1 MKSKNCSRYMRDLKH
16 LFPVYGKKQKA
27 YLHTIK
33 SSIEDY
39 YASSPNPSY
48 EDLINHF
55 GSPQEII
62 GDYIREQNTQDLL
75 RQINQKRYLRGL
87 VYILFISAL
96 ICSLSYGINCYR
108 AYRHCIQSEPAYYYE
123 EITTDSSSTN

>member
-39 YASSPNPSY
+39 YASSPNGAR
-48 EDLINHF
+48 I
-55 GSPQEII
+55 
-62 GDYIREQNTQDLL
+62 
-75 RQINQKRYLRGL
+75 
-87 VYILFISAL
+87 
-96 ICSLSYGINCYR
+96 
-108 AYRHCIQSEPAYYYE
+108 
-123 EITTDSSSTN
+123 

>member
-27 YLHTIK
+27 YLH
-33 SSIEDY
+33 
-39 YASSPNPSY
+39 
-48 EDLINHF
+48 
-55 GSPQEII
+55 
-62 GDYIREQNTQDLL
+62 EQNTQDLL
-75 RQINQKRYLRGL
+75 RQINQKRYLRGI

>member
-55 GSPQEII
+55 GAPQEII
-62 GDYIREQNTQDLL
+62 GDYIREQNTQD
-75 RQINQKRYLRGL
+75 L